1 MGMKSGREQLRAW
14 IERQGMTQREAAKSL
29 SMNEVMM
36 SQVLAGDRTP
46 SIQSAIRLEE
56 LTGITV
62 RSWKR
67 RQIRKASQAAKP
79 NGAQVADLARR

>member
-1 MGMKSGREQLRAW
+1 MKTGREQLRAW
-14 IERQGMTQREAAKSL
+14 IDRQGMTQREAAKVL

-46 SIQSAIRLEE
+46 SIQSAIVLEE
-56 LTGITV
+56 RTGIVV

-67 RQIRKASQAAKP
+67 RAISKSVPPRKP
-79 NGAQVADLARR
+79 TTAQVEDLARR